1 MIDDQGFHDSETI
14 YIAAFSG
21 GNERKCGGGHT
32 RSGRLVYFRYSHLTH
47 RMIKALV
54 IEILCPREKRKR
66 K

>member
-14 YIAAFSG
+14 YIAAICG
-21 GNERKCGGGHT
+21 VNERKCAGGHT
-32 RSGRLVYFRYSHLTH
+32 RGEQKVNFRYSRETH

-54 IEILCPREKRKR
+54 IAILCPREKRKR

>member
-1 MIDDQGFHDSETI
+1 MIDDQGFHESETI
-14 YIAAFSG
+14 YIAAFYG

-32 RSGRLVYFRYSHLTH
+32 RGEQKVNFRYSQKSH

-54 IEILCPREKRKR
+54 IEVLCPREKRKR

>member
-14 YIAAFSG
+14 YIAAICG
-21 GNERKCGGGHT
+21 VNERKCAGGHT
-32 RSGRLVYFRYSHLTH
+32 QSEQMVNVRYSHLTH

-54 IEILCPREKRKR
+54 IEVLCPREKRKR